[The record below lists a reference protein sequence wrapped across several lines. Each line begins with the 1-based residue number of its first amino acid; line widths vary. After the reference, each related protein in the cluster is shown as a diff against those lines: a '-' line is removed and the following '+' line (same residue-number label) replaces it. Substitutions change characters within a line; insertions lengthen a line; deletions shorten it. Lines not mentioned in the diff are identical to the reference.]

1 MFGKSTT
8 RNLVLSL
15 GLGAMIS
22 AAAIAQTTASA
33 ASPAATAPS
42 SAPSTPSLT
51 KIGIVNINEAII
63 TSNEG
68 QRESEALQQK
78 FSPKQAELKNMNDE
92 VESLKK
98 QYQAQQDKLSDEE
111 KANKAKLIETK
122 QKSFQRNYEDFQ
134 NEAQQAEG
142 EVLNRIGQKMMVVL
156 DKYAKANGY
165 AAVLDVSST
174 QTVLWANQGNVIT
187 KELVTAYNAE
197 YPAGGP
203 PATKPAGTTTPKA
216 PATGAPRPGATTT
229 PKKP

>member
-22 AAAIAQTTASA
+22 AAAFAQTTAST
-33 ASPAATAPS
+33 ASPAAAPS
-42 SAPSTPSLT
+42 SAPAGPSLT

-68 QRESEALQQK
+68 QKESEALQQK

-92 VESLKK
+92 VDGLKK

-111 KANKAKLIETK
+111 KANKAKQIEVK

-187 KELVTAYNAE
+187 KELVTAYNTE

-203 PATKPAGTTTPKA
+203 PAAKPAGAATTPKA
-216 PATGAPRPGATTT
+216 PAPKPATTTT

>member
-22 AAAIAQTTASA
+22 AAAFAQTTASSA
-33 ASPAATAPS
+33 APAAAPS
-42 SAPSTPSLT
+42 SAPAGPSLT
-51 KIGIVNINEAII
+51 KIGVVNINEAII

-68 QRESEALQQK
+68 QKESEALQQK
-78 FSPKQAELKNMNDE
+78 FTPRQAELKNQNDE
-92 VESLKK
+92 VEGLKK
-98 QYQAQQDKLSDEE
+98 QFQAQQDKLSEEE
-111 KANKAKLIETK
+111 KASRAKAIEVK

-156 DKYAKANGY
+156 DKYAKNNGY

-203 PATKPAGTTTPKA
+203 PAAKPAGATGPKA
-216 PATGAPRPGATTT
+216 PATGAPKPAATTT

>member
-111 KANKAKLIETK
+111 KANKAKQIEAK

-187 KELVTAYNAE
+187 KELVSAYNAE

-203 PATKPAGTTTPKA
+203 PAKPAGSITPKA
-216 PATGAPRPGATTT
+216 PAAGAPRPGATTT

>member
-22 AAAIAQTTASA
+22 AAAFAQTTASA
-33 ASPAATAPS
+33 APPTGAAS
-42 SAPSTPSLT
+42 SAPATPALT

-63 TSNEG
+63 SSNEG
-68 QRESEALQQK
+68 QKESEALQQK
-78 FSPKQAELKNMNDE
+78 FSPKQAELKNMNDD
-92 VESLKK
+92 VENLKK
-98 QYQAQQDKLSDEE
+98 QFQAQSDKLSEEE
-111 KANKAKLIETK
+111 KATRAKQIEVK

-142 EVLNRIGQKMMVVL
+142 EVLNRIGQKMMAVL

-187 KELVTAYNAE
+187 KELVSAYNAE

-203 PATKPAGTTTPKA
+203 PAAKPAGATTPKA
-216 PATGAPRPGATTT
+216 PATGPKPAATTT

>member
-22 AAAIAQTTASA
+22 AAAFAQTTASA
-33 ASPAATAPS
+33 ASPAAAAPL
-42 SAPSTPSLT
+42 SAPAGPSLT
-51 KIGIVNINEAII
+51 KIGVVNINEAII

-68 QRESEALQQK
+68 QKESEALQQK
-78 FSPKQAELKNMNDE
+78 FSPKQAELKNMNDD
-92 VESLKK
+92 VENLKK
-98 QYQAQQDKLSDEE
+98 QFQAQSDKLSDEE
-111 KANKAKLIETK
+111 KASRAKQIEVK

-156 DKYAKANGY
+156 DKYAKTNGY

-203 PATKPAGTTTPKA
+203 PAAKPAGAIAPKTTPS
-216 PATGAPRPGATTT
+216 APRPAATTT

>member
-1 MFGKSTT
+1 MK
-8 RNLVLSL
+8 
-15 GLGAMIS
+15 
-22 AAAIAQTTASA
+22 
-33 ASPAATAPS
+33 PS
-42 SAPSTPSLT
+42 SR
-51 KIGIVNINEAII
+51 
-63 TSNEG
+63 SNEG
-68 QRESEALQQK
+68 QQESEALQQK

-92 VESLKK
+92 VENLKK
-98 QYQAQQDKLSDEE
+98 QFQAQSDKLSEEE
-111 KANKAKLIETK
+111 KATRAKQIEVK

-142 EVLNRIGQKMMVVL
+142 EVLNRIGQKMMGVL

-187 KELVTAYNAE
+187 KELVSAYNAE

-203 PATKPAGTTTPKA
+203 PAAKPAGAAAPKTL
-216 PATGAPRPGATTT
+216 PSAPRPATTT

>member
-22 AAAIAQTTASA
+22 AAAFAQTTAST
-33 ASPAATAPS
+33 ASPAAAPS
-42 SAPSTPSLT
+42 SAPAGPSLT

-68 QRESEALQQK
+68 QKESEALQQK

-92 VESLKK
+92 VDGLKK

-111 KANKAKLIETK
+111 KANKAKQIEVK

-187 KELVTAYNAE
+187 KELVMAYNTE

-203 PATKPAGTTTPKA
+203 PAAKPAGAATTPKA
-216 PATGAPRPGATTT
+216 PAPKPATTTT

>member
-22 AAAIAQTTASA
+22 AAAFAQTTASA
-33 ASPAATAPS
+33 APTGAAS
-42 SAPSTPSLT
+42 SAPATPGLT
-51 KIGIVNINEAII
+51 KIGVVNINEAII

-68 QRESEALQQK
+68 QKESEALQQK
-78 FSPKQAELKNMNDE
+78 FSPKQAELKNMNDD
-92 VESLKK
+92 VENLKK
-98 QYQAQQDKLSDEE
+98 QFQAQSDKLSDEE
-111 KANKAKLIETK
+111 KATRAKQIEVK

-142 EVLNRIGQKMMVVL
+142 EVLNRIGQKMMAVL

-187 KELVTAYNAE
+187 KELVSAYNAE

-203 PATKPAGTTTPKA
+203 PAAKPAGATAPKTTPSA
-216 PATGAPRPGATTT
+216 PKPAATTT

>member
-15 GLGAMIS
+15 GLSAMIS
-22 AAAIAQTTASA
+22 AAAFAQTTASA

-111 KANKAKLIETK
+111 KANKAKLIEAK

-197 YPAGGP
+197 HPAGGP
-203 PATKPAGTTTPKA
+203 PATKPAGATAPKA
-216 PATGAPRPGATTT
+216 PATGAPKPGATTT

>member
-1 MFGKSTT
+1 MFGKLTT

-33 ASPAATAPS
+33 GAPASAPS
-42 SAPSTPSLT
+42 SAPAGPSLT

-68 QRESEALQQK
+68 QKESESLQQK
-78 FSPKQAELKNMNDE
+78 FSPKQAELKNMSDE
-92 VESLKK
+92 VDSLKK
-98 QYQAQQDKLSDEE
+98 QYQAQADKLSDEE
-111 KANKAKLIETK
+111 KANKAKQIEAK

-187 KELVTAYNAE
+187 KELVTAYNTE

-203 PATKPAGTTTPKA
+203 PAKPAGGAATTPKA
-216 PATGAPRPGATTT
+216 PAPKPAATTT

>member
-15 GLGAMIS
+15 GLSAMIS
-22 AAAIAQTTASA
+22 AAAFAQTTASA
-33 ASPAATAPS
+33 APPAGAAS
-42 SAPSTPSLT
+42 SAPATPALT

-68 QRESEALQQK
+68 QKESEALQQK
-78 FSPKQAELKNMNDE
+78 FSPKQAELKNMNDD
-92 VESLKK
+92 VENLKK
-98 QYQAQQDKLSDEE
+98 QFQAQSDKLSEEE
-111 KANKAKLIETK
+111 KATRAKQIEVK

-142 EVLNRIGQKMMVVL
+142 EVLNRIGQKMMAVL

-187 KELVTAYNAE
+187 KELVSAYNAE

-203 PATKPAGTTTPKA
+203 PAAKPAGAAAKA
-216 PATGAPRPGATTT
+216 PITAPKPASTAT